1 MSHKDIEKE
10 IYRYRAII
18 YQRQKL
24 LGILFLVIIK
34 VLINIIM
41 NIIMILNYLCWFYI
55 DDLMILIVDFN
66 II

>member
-1 MSHKDIEKE
+1 MSHKDIEKK

-41 NIIMILNYLCWFYI
+41 ILNYLCWFYI
-55 DDLMILIVDFN
+55 DDLMILTVDFN